1 MKYRLIMN
9 DIQYSTGEMDYDN
22 SWSIYKLKR
31 FIENILDKVAHETI
45 GLIYHDDGIYAV
57 CIFDEVEMFVNLKS
71 IKVKGFVRLYWSDGK
86 DLDKRLMDF
95 VAEK

>member
-31 FIENILDKVAHETI
+31 FIENVLDKVAHETI
-45 GLIYHDDGIYAV
+45 GLIYKDEDIYAT
-57 CIFDEVEMFVNLKS
+57 CIFDEVEMYINPKT
-71 IKVKGFVRLYWSDGK
+71 IKVKGFVRFYYSNGK
-86 DLDKRLMDF
+86 ELDKRIMDF